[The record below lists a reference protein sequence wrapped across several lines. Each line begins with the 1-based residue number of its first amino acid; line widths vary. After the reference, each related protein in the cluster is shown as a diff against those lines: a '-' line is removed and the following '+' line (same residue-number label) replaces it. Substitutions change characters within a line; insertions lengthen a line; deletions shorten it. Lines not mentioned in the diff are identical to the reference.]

1 MGVAMSANA
10 TTYYWK
16 PGTTV
21 SGYGTL
27 ANWSTEGLSG
37 ADAAALP
44 GSGDALYYKGDYA
57 FDLGGNTYEIGGW
70 SASGDSGARRT
81 LSVVNGTLDNK
92 GDWKPYK
99 MTMTIGSGGTFVHS
113 GGSFLPGQDST
124 SITYVNVESGGT
136 FTLTGACNPLNLHFN
151 VASGGTFNF
160 SPSYWGLPNKACASG
175 IQLDNGGTM
184 NMVNGMSLGN
194 GAASG
199 GAITVSQNAGT
210 LNLAGTLDGA
220 PPAGKRT
227 AVSLSFR
234 FAGGTVNVT
243 DDTTFANCAAVTL
256 AGPTTWN
263 VASGKTVSFSGS
275 VTSFGFDST
284 GFSPGDTIL
293 TTADATL
300 RAKVLADLTAL
311 GASVEEDGNDVKL
324 AAAGPRTTPYTFYW
338 VNNDASSWQNWND
351 ASSWTDAGGNAMTE
365 APTAID
371 TVASFD
377 GTKMMMFADLGGVTN
392 EIAELRVTHGDWWKY
407 DQFGITNGALIVS
420 GTANFE
426 SPTPFDIWKGAT
438 FCVSNLTFSNK
449 STGED
454 HMDNFIVHDGGRL
467 EIYKDFMPRQMNI
480 TVEEGGY
487 YLYAASAV
495 LQNCNYGRLHNVVN
509 SGTMDWPGGLWQ
521 NNNVWSVHPYIKQLA
536 GTWILGSKIE
546 LPNNLYGRVEL
557 TGGTLKATGNV
568 SFRLYGSGASAENA
582 WAKFM
587 PNANITVDVS
597 EGKTLDMAR
606 DDSRYVAFVYEPSE
620 DGTNYTKI
628 TRTGAG
634 TLLLADVPYS
644 LDLQS
649 GTTTFSGNTRT
660 AMGTLNVG
668 EGQAFTIGNA
678 DTTLATLEGN
688 AGTIT
693 IAQPGLSIGALA
705 SGATLSGAFAFNT
718 TAFAE
723 GDKVVTTPDATL
735 RAAIKA
741 AAESAFESAGVPIL
755 ESGDTLTIGAPSYV
769 FDSTTVTDL
778 NDPAGW
784 QSGLPAA
791 GRDVIVSGAGVNA
804 IVTADLTN
812 VWNSITVQN
821 GATITVGSSGLTL
834 PSLVLRGTATL
845 RIEADAVLP
854 DYSIV
859 LDGVNYPTLTVA
871 AGVTLTVPCGHRFSN
886 LHLVLCDGSTLRE
899 SEAGSLVFGYAAA
912 GETTYFAMYATN
924 ATIGVTNSL
933 APNNS
938 ASQYNGLARI
948 DFASPASGG
957 RVVVAEPIV
966 LKGVNFERGY
976 ATEGHYICDG
986 FAFGLNNPANEAVK
1000 IVIDDSFVIFGEHS
1014 WIAGGVNL
1022 VMTNNAVLCRSIF
1035 PDAATKTGNSGS
1047 SEGDKTINWYN
1058 LHINDLATLTL
1069 VDGGELRTGV
1079 GRINNDVVS
1088 GLVNLNP
1095 SAAGHVGI
1103 EVLEGGI
1110 ADWYKTNGSKHKTVY
1125 NNTYADEVSQ
1135 THKGT
1140 ILFSGG
1146 VMEVFKDNWYG
1157 TGNNRA
1163 HILNGLAS
1171 VVVTEGTT
1179 LEFRGRQDRMVTEF
1193 KSLGMVEVESPLS
1206 GGGNVAVTNT
1216 WDGKNLKMVVSCTNN
1231 TCTGAIAAFDCDGTA
1246 TAEVYFSDGANWAGT
1261 VVANG
1266 NVKLVDVVGSGEWA
1280 GAGSLEDGPAAV
1292 TFGSLEL
1299 LTDFP
1304 VRVWS
1309 DNGTITNDML
1319 NVGTYLNGGGM
1330 LVPTMMTEGVE
1341 FAQGA
1346 AIVVGTIAK
1355 TSPNPAVKGGWAV
1368 KRRAIDGDEVNETI
1382 VLKKGV
1388 GLQVMVR

>member
-1 MGVAMSANA
+1 MSGMPFLV
-10 TTYYWK
+10 YYSSEVKNMK
-16 PGTTV
+16 PT
-21 SGYGTL
+21 
-27 ANWSTEGLSG
+27 
-37 ADAAALP
+37 AA
-44 GSGDALYYKGDYA
+44 
-57 FDLGGNTYEIGGW
+57 
-70 SASGDSGARRT
+70 
-81 LSVVNGTLDNK
+81 
-92 GDWKPYK
+92 
-99 MTMTIGSGGTFVHS
+99 
-113 GGSFLPGQDST
+113 
-124 SITYVNVESGGT
+124 
-136 FTLTGACNPLNLHFN
+136 
-151 VASGGTFNF
+151 
-160 SPSYWGLPNKACASG
+160 
-175 IQLDNGGTM
+175 
-184 NMVNGMSLGN
+184 
-194 GAASG
+194 
-199 GAITVSQNAGT
+199 
-210 LNLAGTLDGA
+210 
-220 PPAGKRT
+220 
-227 AVSLSFR
+227 
-234 FAGGTVNVT
+234 
-243 DDTTFANCAAVTL
+243 
-256 AGPTTWN
+256 
-263 VASGKTVSFSGS
+263 KTVSSQLIYRNHGRKAA
-275 VTSFGFDST
+275 SFF
-284 GFSPGDTIL
+284 IL
-293 TTADATL
+293 LILACAATC
-300 RAKVLADLTAL
+300 
-311 GASVEEDGNDVKL
+311 AS
-324 AAAGPRTTPYTFYW
+324 AATYYW
-338 VNNDASSWQNWND
+338 VNNDANSWHNWND
-351 ASSWTDAGGNAMTE
+351 ASSWTDESGNAVSET
-365 APTAID
+365 PTAID

-392 EIAELRVTHGDWWKY
+392 EIAALNVTHSSWWKY
-407 DQFGITNGALIVS
+407 DKFGITNGALIVS

-521 NNNVWSVHPYIKQLA
+521 HNNAWSVFPHIKQLA
-536 GTWILGSKIE
+536 GEWILGDKIE

-568 SFRLYGSGASAENA
+568 SFRLYGSGVSAENA

-587 PNANITVDVS
+587 PNADITLDVAA
-597 EGKTLDMAR
+597 GKTLDMVR
-606 DDSRYVAFVYEPSE
+606 SDSRYVAFAYEPAE
-620 DGTNYTKI
+620 DGANYTKI

-668 EGQAFTIGNA
+668 EGQMFTIGNA
-678 DTTLATLEGN
+678 NTTLATLEGN

-693 IAQPGLSIGALA
+693 IARPGLSIGALA

-723 GDKVVTTPDATL
+723 GDTVVTTPDATL
-735 RAAIKA
+735 RAAIKS

-871 AGVTLTVPCGHRFSN
+871 AGVTLTVPANSKFSN
-886 LHLVLCDGSTLRE
+886 IHLVLCEGSTLK
-899 SEAGSLVFGYAAA
+899 EAEDGSLVFGYAAA
-912 GETTYFAMYATN
+912 GETTYFTMVATN
-924 ATIGVTNSL
+924 ATICVTNSL
-933 APNNS
+933 SPHGSPS
-938 ASQYNGLARI
+938 AYNGLARI
-948 DFASPASGG
+948 DFASPDSGG
-957 RVVVAEPIV
+957 RVVVPAPII
-966 LKGVNFERGY
+966 LNGINFKREY
-976 ATEGHYICDG
+976 STPDHYIYDG
-986 FAFGLNNPANEAVK
+986 FAFGLGNPEDEAVK

-1014 WIAGGVNL
+1014 WVAGGVNL
-1022 VMTNNAVLCRSIF
+1022 VITNNAVLCRSIF
-1035 PDAATKTGNSGS
+1035 PDAKTKTGSGRN
-1047 SEGDKTINWYN
+1047 EGDKTENWFN
-1058 LHINDLATLTL
+1058 LHVTDLAKLTL
-1069 VDGGELRTGV
+1069 VDGGELRMGV
-1079 GRINNDVVS
+1079 GYVNYEQHS
-1088 GLVNLNP
+1088 GLLSLSP
-1095 SAAGHVGI
+1095 SVEGHAGV

-1110 ADWYKTNGSKHKTVY
+1110 GCWYKSNGYQHKTVY
-1125 NNTYADEVSQ
+1125 NNKWVDPV
-1135 THKGT
+1135 THTHRGCVR
-1140 ILFSGG
+1140 FVGG
-1146 VMEVFKDNWYG
+1146 CMDIFKDNWYG
-1157 TGNNRA
+1157 AGNNRA
-1163 HILNGLAS
+1163 HILRNMAAVD
-1171 VVVTEGTT
+1171 VVEGTT
-1179 LEFRGRQDRMVTEF
+1179 LAFRGVEDRLSTEK
-1193 KSLGMVEVESPLS
+1193 KSLGLVEIESPLT
-1206 GGGNVAVTNT
+1206 GGGNVIVTNT
-1216 WDGKNLKMVVSCTNN
+1216 WSGKNLKMVVSCTNN

-1266 NVKLVDVVGSGEWA
+1266 KVKLVDVVGDGEWA
-1280 GAGSLEDGPAAV
+1280 GAGSLEDGPATV

-1299 LTDFP
+1299 QADFP
-1304 VRVWS
+1304 VRMWS
-1309 DNGTITNDML
+1309 VNGTITNDTL
-1319 NVGTYLNGGGM
+1319 NVGVYVNNGGK
-1330 LVPTMMTEGVE
+1330 LVPTMMTDGED
-1341 FAQGA
+1341 FASGDM
-1346 AIVVGTIAK
+1346 ITIGTIAK
-1355 TSPNPAVKGGWAV
+1355 SSPNPAVKVGWCV
-1368 KRRAIDGDEVNETI
+1368 KRLAIDGDDGNEI
-1382 VLKKGV
+1382 LVMKKGV
-1388 GLQVMVR
+1388 GLQLILR

>member
-1 MGVAMSANA
+1 MKKAGIVAPCA
-10 TTYYWK
+10 
-16 PGTTV
+16 
-21 SGYGTL
+21 L
-27 ANWSTEGLSG
+27 ASMVFC
-37 ADAAALP
+37 AMC
-44 GSGDALYYKGDYA
+44 
-57 FDLGGNTYEIGGW
+57 
-70 SASGDSGARRT
+70 AR
-81 LSVVNGTLDNK
+81 
-92 GDWKPYK
+92 
-99 MTMTIGSGGTFVHS
+99 
-113 GGSFLPGQDST
+113 
-124 SITYVNVESGGT
+124 
-136 FTLTGACNPLNLHFN
+136 
-151 VASGGTFNF
+151 
-160 SPSYWGLPNKACASG
+160 
-175 IQLDNGGTM
+175 
-184 NMVNGMSLGN
+184 
-194 GAASG
+194 GAA
-199 GAITVSQNAGT
+199 
-210 LNLAGTLDGA
+210 
-220 PPAGKRT
+220 
-227 AVSLSFR
+227 
-234 FAGGTVNVT
+234 
-243 DDTTFANCAAVTL
+243 
-256 AGPTTWN
+256 
-263 VASGKTVSFSGS
+263 
-275 VTSFGFDST
+275 
-284 GFSPGDTIL
+284 
-293 TTADATL
+293 
-300 RAKVLADLTAL
+300 
-311 GASVEEDGNDVKL
+311 
-324 AAAGPRTTPYTFYW
+324 YYW
-338 VNNDASSWQNWND
+338 VNNDANSWHNWND
-351 ASSWTDAGGNAMTE
+351 ANSWTDESGNAVAET
-365 APTAID
+365 PTAID

-377 GTKMMMFADLGGVTN
+377 ATKMMMFADLGGVTN
-392 EIAELRVTHGDWWKY
+392 EIAALNVTHSSWWKY

-426 SPTPFDIWKGAT
+426 SPTPFNIWSGAT
-438 FCVSNLTFSNK
+438 LSISNLTFSYK
-449 STGED
+449 STGENN
-454 HMDNFIVHDGGRL
+454 MDSFVVHDGGRL
-467 EIYKDFMPRQMNI
+467 EILGDFQPRQMNI
-480 TVEEGGY
+480 TVEDGGY
-487 YLYAASAV
+487 YLYGASAT
-495 LQNCNYGRLHNVVN
+495 LQNCNFGRFHNICN
-509 SGTMDWPGGLWQ
+509 SGTMDWPGGFYRQ
-521 NNNVWSVHPYIKQLA
+521 NNAWSVHPYIKQLA

-557 TGGTLKATGNV
+557 TGGTLKATGDV
-568 SFRLYGSGASAENA
+568 TFRLYGSDSGAVTHYNNGDV

-723 GDKVVTTPDATL
+723 GDAVVTTPDATL
-735 RAAIKA
+735 RAAIKS
-741 AAESAFESAGVPIL
+741 AAESAFEPAGVPIL

-812 VWNSITVQN
+812 VWNSIAVQN
-821 GATITVGSSGLTL
+821 GATFTVGASGLTL

-859 LDGVNYPTLTVA
+859 LEGGNYPTLTVA
-871 AGVTLTVPCGHRFSN
+871 AGVTLTVPGGHRFSN
-886 LHLVLCDGSTLRE
+886 VHLVLSDGSALRE
-899 SEAGSLVFGYAAA
+899 SEDGSLVFGYAAA
-912 GETTYFAMYATN
+912 GETAYFAMCATN

-933 APNNS
+933 APNNE

-966 LKGVNFERGY
+966 LKGVMFERGY
-976 ATEGHYICDG
+976 ATEGHYVCDG
-986 FAFGLNNPANEAVK
+986 FAFGLNNPEDEAVK

-1022 VMTNNAVLCRSIF
+1022 VMTNGAVLCRSIF
-1035 PDAATKTGNSGS
+1035 PDAATKTGNSGA

-1058 LHINDLATLTL
+1058 LNITGLATLTL
-1069 VDGGELRTGV
+1069 VDGGELRAGV
-1079 GRINNDVVS
+1079 GRVNTDVVS
-1088 GLVNLNP
+1088 GLINLNP
-1095 SAAGHVGI
+1095 SVAGHVGV
-1103 EVLEGGI
+1103 EVLKGGI
-1110 ADWYKTNGSKHKTVY
+1110 ADWYKMNGHQHKMVY
-1125 NNTYADEVSQ
+1125 NNKWSDPVTHAHRGSVS
-1135 THKGT
+1135 
-1140 ILFSGG
+1140 FDGG
-1146 VMEVFKDNWYG
+1146 IMEVFKDNWYG

-1163 HILNGLAS
+1163 HILNGLAA
-1171 VVVTEGTT
+1171 VDVAEGTT
-1179 LEFRGRQDRMVTEF
+1179 LEFRGRTDRMPSEHR
-1193 KSLGMVEVESPLS
+1193 SLGLVEVESPLS
-1206 GGGNVAVTNT
+1206 GGGDVAITNT
-1216 WDGKNLKMVVSCTNN
+1216 WNGKNLKMVVSCTNN